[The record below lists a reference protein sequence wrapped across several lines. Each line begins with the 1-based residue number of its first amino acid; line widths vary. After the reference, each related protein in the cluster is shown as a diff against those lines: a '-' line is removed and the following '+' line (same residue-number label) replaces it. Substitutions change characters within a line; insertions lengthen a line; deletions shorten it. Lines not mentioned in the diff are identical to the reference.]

1 MSAIDSLNGLTN
13 QATASGDAFSEI
25 TSGEFLQILFTE
37 LSSQDPLEPQD
48 TQAIL
53 DQLGSL
59 REIESNIKLQQNL
72 ETLVDQNSFA
82 AASNLIGNLVSGL
95 TLDNRRVFDL
105 VISVSNTAD
114 GPVLNLLDGSRVHID
129 KVDEIIGP
137 LDLTDDVD
145 EPDDGDDDGDGGDG
159 GVDGETDPPVDM
171 PAVNP
176 KGVDRDSADRIAGMI
191 EAYRS
196 GFAP

>member
-1 MSAIDSLNGLTN
+1 MSAIDSLSGRTS
-13 QATASGDAFSEI
+13 QAAASGDAFSEI

-37 LSSQDPLEPQD
+37 LSAQDPLEPQD

-59 REIESNIKLQQNL
+59 REIESNIKLQQHL

-82 AASNLIGNLVSGL
+82 SASNLIGNLVSGIS
-95 TLDNRRVFDL
+95 TDNRRVFDL
-105 VISVSNTAD
+105 VISVSNTAE
-114 GPVLNLLDGSRVHID
+114 GPVLNLLDGSRVYLD

-145 EPDDGDDDGDGGDG
+145 DTDDTDDTDDDGTG
-159 GVDGETDPPVDM
+159 GVDGDTDPPVDR
-171 PAVNP
+171 PAVTP
-176 KGVDRDSADRIAGMI
+176 KDIDRDAADRIADAI
-191 EAYRS
+191 ESYRR